1 MGCGMDMVLV
11 LLVGEA
17 LIVIVFVL
25 ITAELVELTA
35 ACAGNGD
42 EVSEDR
48 SSSIIAS

>member
-25 ITAELVELTA
+25 ITVELVELTA